1 MSFLNSHKFQDRQEA
16 AAKARKA
23 MAEKFLSR
31 PKYDPNDPAV
41 VAREAERRKILESRA
56 EREIE
61 RAKRRAEQEAAAA
74 ERKAMDEAARLEQ
87 LKLEE
92 IARQEADAA
101 HRAELER
108 VEFEKKLERDARY
121 AARKERKK
129 KKLSVAERW
138 GR

>member
-23 MAEKFLSR
+23 MAEKFLAR
-31 PKYDPNDPAV
+31 PKYDPNDPAI
-41 VAREAERRKILESRA
+41 VAREAERKRILEQRV
-56 EREIE
+56 EREKE
-61 RAKRRAEQEAAAA
+61 RAIRKAEQEAAAA
-74 ERKAMDEAARLEQ
+74 ARKAAEEVARQEQ

-92 IARQEADAA
+92 VARQAA
-101 HRAELER
+101 ESNQRAELER

>member
-31 PKYDPNDPAV
+31 PKYDPNDPAI
-41 VAREAERRKILESRA
+41 VAREAERKRILEARV
-56 EREIE
+56 EREKE
-61 RAKRRAEQEAAAA
+61 RAVRKAETEAAEAVRKAA
-74 ERKAMDEAARLEQ
+74 EELARQEQ

-92 IARQEADAA
+92 ANRQEAEASQ
-101 HRAELER
+101 RAELDR

>member
-1 MSFLNSHKFQDRQEA
+1 MSFLTSHKFQDRQEA

-23 MAEKFLSR
+23 MAEKFLAR
-31 PKYDPNDPAV
+31 PKYDPADPAI
-41 VAREAERRKILESRA
+41 VAREAERKKILEARV
-56 EREIE
+56 EREKE
-61 RAKRRAEQEAAAA
+61 RAIRKAEQEATAAA
-74 ERKAMDEAARLEQ
+74 RKAADEL
-87 LKLEE
+87 
-92 IARQEADAA
+92 ARQEQMKLQEVALQEQEASR
-101 HRAELER
+101 RAELER

>member
-1 MSFLNSHKFQDRQEA
+1 MSFLTSHKFQDRQEA

-23 MAEKFLSR
+23 MTEKFLAR
-31 PKYDPNDPAV
+31 PKYDPNDPAII
-41 VAREAERRKILESRA
+41 AREAERKKILEARV
-56 EREIE
+56 EREKE
-61 RAKRRAEQEAAAA
+61 RAIRKAEQEAA
-74 ERKAMDEAARLEQ
+74 EAAR
-87 LKLEE
+87 KAAEE
-92 IARQEADAA
+92 VARQEKMKLQEAA
-101 HRAELER
+101 LQEAEASHRAELER

>member
-23 MAEKFLSR
+23 MAEKFLAR
-31 PKYDPNDPAV
+31 PKYDPNDPAI
-41 VAREAERRKILESRA
+41 VAREAERKRILEARV
-56 EREIE
+56 EREKE
-61 RAKRRAEQEAAAA
+61 RAIRKAEQEAAQAARKAA
-74 ERKAMDEAARLEQ
+74 EEAARQEQ
-87 LKLEE
+87 LRLEE
-92 IARQEADAA
+92 IARQEAEASQ
-101 HRAELER
+101 RAELER